1 MAVSC
6 RYCFTGYMLAVVVAS
21 ITAAPVPLCAQDTL
35 AAPAGADLPPVGY
48 GTLGQED
55 ISITLVGNDF
65 TVGCIPLDER
75 VIRLLRTDTYNSM
88 RRLRESK
95 VDEIARVARDYGI
108 REPAIFFVSFF
119 GKGPQA
125 RFNPEALTITGQN
138 RSFRPVAI
146 LANSRAFND
155 RQLGQRET
163 ATAIYIYEDGIR
175 LADPFTLSYEGDSS
189 NDWEVI
195 LRTLERHRAA
205 AEARA
210 AATKKPQPP
219 REPAKQSAVADCVTA
234 SAATQYCLQPG

>member
-1 MAVSC
+1 MGTRVAHRVIA
-6 RYCFTGYMLAVVVAS
+6 YMLAVVTAVA
-21 ITAAPVPLCAQDTL
+21 TVPPGPLCAQDTL
-35 AAPAGADLPPVGY
+35 AAPTAGDLPPAGY

-55 ISITLVGNDF
+55 ISITLIGSDF
-65 TVGCIPLDER
+65 TVGLIPLDEG
-75 VIRLLRTDTYNSM
+75 VIRLLRPDTYNSM
-88 RRLRESK
+88 RRLRQSK
-95 VDEIARVARDYGI
+95 DDEIDRVARDYGI

-146 LANSRAFND
+146 LANSRAFSD
-155 RQLGQRET
+155 RQLNQRET

-189 NDWEVI
+189 NQWEVI
-195 LRTLERHRAA
+195 LRTLERERAA

-210 AATKKPQPP
+210 AALKKP
-219 REPAKQSAVADCVTA
+219 RIPA
-234 SAATQYCLQPG
+234 